1 MLYGVDILLMGRCR
15 VFNIPGLRIEHH
27 KVVPALALH
36 EVIFIAEAIQD
47 LLAALDAILPV
58 ATLTVPA
65 HPVRKGPG
73 REGRVIGRCHSL
85 INGLP
90 CLCVNL
96 LVNRVLETVKA
107 DIRLT
112 CLKEDIGL
120 EGRTAGGE
128 GQRLLKGLKCLF
140 ILSLT
145 LCDGAAE
152 LQAAFLEEGSRHEGI
167 RSAFTRQ
174 TLCLNGM
181 LPALRVTPS
190 DDIKGG
196 KTAEAE
202 GLPAIGKVRGR

>member
-1 MLYGVDILLMGRCR
+1 MGRCR
-15 VFNIPGLRIEHH
+15 AFHIPGLRIEHH

-47 LLAALDAILPV
+47 LKAALYAIFPV
-58 ATLTVPA
+58 AALTVPA

-73 REGRVIGRCHSL
+73 REGRVIGRYYSL
-85 INGLP
+85 IYGLP
-90 CLCVNL
+90 GFCVNI
-96 LVNRVLETVKA
+96 LVYGIPETVEA
-107 DIRLT
+107 DIGLA

-128 GQRLLKGLKCLF
+128 GKRLLKCLKRLF

-152 LQAAFLEEGSRHEGI
+152 LQAAFLEEGGCHEGI

-181 LPALRVTPS
+181 LPALRVTPG
-190 DDIKGG
+190 DDIKGS
-196 KTAEAE
+196 KAAEAQ
-202 GLPAIGKVRGR
+202 GLPAIREIRGR